1 MDARA
6 GAADPGPPLQ
16 SRPLR
21 RMLLLALL
29 LALGLPRV
37 GTNATRPEPQFR
49 PIINCHI
56 CEQENSFDCKNS
68 QVCGADD
75 QYCNIVVISIF
86 PRFFLVA
93 KSCSQ
98 YCPVIEMP
106 RPKAK
111 PFILLKPLPFLYV
124 KCCTENL
131 CNEAGPKVNE
141 TAFREHAGRASEMRC
156 GNVGLVMLLALAS
169 MSGLCLL

>member
-1 MDARA
+1 MYVRA
-6 GAADPGPPLQ
+6 WRGPGQTPCTWMQEPLGENTKN
-16 SRPLR
+16 S
-21 RMLLLALL
+21 A
-29 LALGLPRV
+29 
-37 GTNATRPEPQFR
+37 
-49 PIINCHI
+49 IINCHI